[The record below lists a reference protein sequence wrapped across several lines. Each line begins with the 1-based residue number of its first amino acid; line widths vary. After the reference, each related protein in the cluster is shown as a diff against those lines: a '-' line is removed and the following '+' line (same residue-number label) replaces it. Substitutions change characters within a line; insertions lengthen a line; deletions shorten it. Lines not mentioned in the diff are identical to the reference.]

1 MAPATAV
8 QATRHPK
15 CASAYYAQE
24 AARASD
30 GGQRMSAV
38 VPLAPAVAYLE
49 QLRIELSVSD
59 VSNGGA
65 RYAMKVHHKR
75 SKANWRHSCHYD
87 DYRAFQQRLLRV
99 MDQGHFCF
107 AECPWLHAFV
117 KHAFPKPYLF
127 NYTNPRT
134 VEARR
139 LALARFINTLQAVLA
154 NPSNHG
160 CMVLT
165 TAIATEFV
173 GFINGDS
180 GAQPSWQPVSPLAHV
195 MEDIGDGYE
204 SLTGSFVK
212 ASTSSIDTSPPA
224 LTRLSSAP
232 LSTYSE
238 TEPLDLS
245 ERFCCCMC
253 AMAESRSDE
262 QIFTSWQGKA
272 SRFKQAR
279 ASLRSSKSSHSESLR
294 GTQLTNTMLSET
306 ESPRYSRM
314 ESPDVPSFGRDGTP
328 TGMYPGTP
336 VIFRTATSS
345 TARLPPSEHEF
356 MSLSPTKRSVRS
368 AGKVPPHRSNSLRIR
383 MRSVNALNAVTN
395 VIYRKFAKSPRYVA

>member
-1 MAPATAV
+1 MAPAV
-8 QATRHPK
+8 QAKRHPK
-15 CASAYYAQE
+15 CASII
-24 AARASD
+24 ARPSE
-30 GGQRMSAV
+30 GQRMSTLM
-38 VPLAPAVAYLE
+38 PLAPAIAYLE
-49 QLRIELSVSD
+49 QLHIELSVSD

-75 SKANWRHSCHYD
+75 SKSTWRHSCHYD

-117 KHAFPKPYLF
+117 KHMFPKPYLF

-139 LALARFINTLQAVLA
+139 LALSRFINTLQAVLA

-160 CMVLT
+160 CDVLT

-173 GFINGDS
+173 GFLSGDA
-180 GAQPSWQPVSPLAHV
+180 GAQPSWQPLSPLAYV
-195 MEDIGDGYE
+195 MEDIDDAYE

-212 ASTSSIDTSPPA
+212 ASSSSTDTAPPD

-232 LSTYSE
+232 STAE
-238 TEPLDLS
+238 QEPDLS
-245 ERFCCCMC
+245 ERYCCCMC

-279 ASLRSSKSSHSESLR
+279 ASFRSSKSSHSESLR

-306 ESPRYSRM
+306 ESPRYSRF

-328 TGMYPGTP
+328 TAAYPGTP
-336 VIFRTATSS
+336 VIYRMATSS
-345 TARLPPSEHEF
+345 SARLPPSDHEF
-356 MSLSPTKRSVRS
+356 MSLSPTKRSARS